1 MENALANTTEPFD
14 GKLGLYREE
23 EIHLELEPNAEAV
36 HSRAYSVPKSH
47 EDAFKREL
55 KHLLPIGVL
64 SAAGP
69 TEWGSPTFV
78 IPKRDGCFR

>member
-47 EDAFKREL
+47 EDTFKREL
-55 KHLLPIGVL
+55 KLLLQIGVL
-64 SAAGP
+64 SEAGP
-69 TEWGSPTFV
+69 TEWGSPTFI